1 VTLRSTIAR
10 GALAATVLAAAPA
23 AAKPA
28 RPAPAPAPAP
38 TVSAEA
44 RAEAKTLSRR
54 AQAAFDLGEYDAAIR
69 DFKEAYRLFPTPG
82 LLFNLGQAH
91 RLKGDCSGALTMY
104 RNYLRLQPDAPHRA
118 VVEKHIVDMEA
129 CEKEAAARAPAAPAP
144 EPESAPAP
152 LPAGPATDPVRSS
165 GSGLRLAGL
174 ISAGTGAVLLAA
186 GGYFAYDARQA
197 ERELE
202 EDIAPGTPWRD
213 YESIHDRGQRSELLG
228 IGLLATG
235 GATVVAGGVLYVL
248 GWNGGGETP
257 TVGIAPGASPRV
269 TLGWGF

>member
-1 VTLRSTIAR
+1 VIRSTTIALVA
-10 GALAATVLAAAPA
+10 GIAGIAATAPA

-28 RPAPAPAPAP
+28 AKQPPTPAAEPAASP
-38 TVSAEA
+38 EA

-129 CEKEAAARAPAAPAP
+129 CEKAAAERRDAAPAPVPAPSPQPLPAAPAP
-144 EPESAPAP
+144 APAS
-152 LPAGPATDPVRSS
+152 SS
-165 GSGLRLAGL
+165 GGGLRLAGL
-174 ISAGTGAVLLAA
+174 VTAGAGAVALAA
-186 GGYFAYDARQA
+186 GGYFSYDAARA
-197 ERELE
+197 ERDVEG
-202 EDIAPGTPWRD
+202 DIVAGTPWRD
-213 YESIHDRGQRSELLG
+213 IEATHDRGERSELLG
-228 IGLLATG
+228 IGLLAAG
-235 GATVVAGGVLYVL
+235 GAAVVTGTVLYVL
-248 GWNGGGETP
+248 GMDGAEAP
-257 TVGIAPGASPRV
+257 TIAVAPGAAPRV
-269 TLGWGF
+269 TLGWDF

>member
-1 VTLRSTIAR
+1 MLRSTIAR
-10 GALAATVLAAAPA
+10 AALAAAVLAPAPA
-23 AAKPA
+23 SAKPA
-28 RPAPAPAPAP
+28 RPAPAPA
-38 TVSAEA
+38 VSAEA

-91 RLKGDCSGALTMY
+91 RLKGDCAGALTMY

-129 CEKEAAARAPAAPAP
+129 CEKDAAARASAAPAP
-144 EPESAPAP
+144 APAPAP
-152 LPAGPATDPVRSS
+152 LPAITTAPARAAERSS

-174 ISAGTGAVLLAA
+174 VTAGAGAVLLAA
-186 GGYFAYDARQA
+186 GGYFSYDARSA

-213 YESIHDRGQRSELLG
+213 YQDTHERGERAEVLA
-228 IGLLATG
+228 IGLFAAG
-235 GATVVAGGVLYVL
+235 GAALVTGGVLYVL
-248 GWNGGGETP
+248 GWEGGGETP
-257 TVGIAPGASPRV
+257 TVAIVPGVSPRV
-269 TLGWGF
+269 TLGWAF